1 MLYLALRMSC
11 VAESP
16 PPLVR
21 GSLGD
26 ETNTWT
32 RCQVK
37 TKTRT
42 VPIITP
48 AAMTANSRFVKS
60 SVIGGGRS
68 CTSAAECFEY
78 SRRTRT
84 CYHLR

>member
-11 VAESP
+11 VGASP
-16 PPLVR
+16 PALVR

-32 RCQVK
+32 KCQVK
-37 TKTRT
+37 TNTRT

-48 AAMTANSRFVKS
+48 AAMTTNSRFVKS
-60 SVIGGGRS
+60 SIIGGKR
-68 CTSAAECFEY
+68 A
-78 SRRTRT
+78 R
-84 CYHLR
+84 